1 MVNNL
6 LDLEDSKDF
15 LTNTFFVLLLVD
27 SLSLLWILP
36 ESSHSS
42 TGIKEGTLYMFFVFL
57 VILPKFLSDKHDPK
71 AKRYKVHKYM
81 LFVDFL
87 LFLVLCGIVVKLGY
101 LIPTL
106 K

>member
-1 MVNNL
+1 MVNKL

-27 SLSLLWILP
+27 SLSLIWMLP
-36 ESSHSS
+36 KSSLSS

-57 VILPKFLSDKHDPK
+57 VILPKFLSDKHEPK

-81 LFVDFL
+81 LFIDFI
-87 LFLVLCGIVVKLGY
+87 LFLVLCGLITDVGY
-101 LIPTL
+101 LTIL